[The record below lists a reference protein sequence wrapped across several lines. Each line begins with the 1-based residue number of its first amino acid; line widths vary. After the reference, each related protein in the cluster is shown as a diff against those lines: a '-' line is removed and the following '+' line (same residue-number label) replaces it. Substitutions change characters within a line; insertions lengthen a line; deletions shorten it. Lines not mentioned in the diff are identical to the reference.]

1 MEQDE
6 LKQVCAEAALDHIL
20 PKLNPD
26 SILGIGTGS
35 TTNKFIAINLLVV
48 EPVPIPN
55 IESGLSFGRI

>member
-35 TTNKFIAINLLVV
+35 TTNKFITLLANYKDKFNFK
-48 EPVPIPN
+48 PI
-55 IESGLSFGRI
+55 

>member
-6 LKQVCAEAALDHIL
+6 LKQVCAEAALGHIL

-35 TTNKFIAINLLVV
+35 TTNKFITLLK
-48 EPVPIPN
+48 
-55 IESGLSFGRI
+55 